1 MKSGNSAAFLASG
14 VNTATK
20 HDLKFYQEQPL
31 FGLPETCFGN
41 HINLNL
47 SNKIRELVAGDMS
60 NLQEEKIEDK
70 PNHSQELKKYQ
81 LKLAQVSLIQTL
93 KLLNSLF
100 LSCYFI
106 HLHSFSIYKN
116 QLILS
121 EAQMFLI
128 FGRK

>member
-1 MKSGNSAAFLASG
+1 MKSGNSAASG

-81 LKLAQVSLIQTL
+81 LKLAQVSL
-93 KLLNSLF
+93 KLLNNLF